1 MNKNEYIYI
10 YMAKLL
16 CNIAENDNIVNQLYF
31 KKIKKKKK
39 KAFSLSKKSGMKAN
53 WKVAGRRVR
62 LER

>member
-1 MNKNEYIYI
+1 
-10 YMAKLL
+10 MAKLL

-31 KKIKKKKK
+31 KKLKKKKK
-39 KAFSLSKKSGMKAN
+39 KAFSLSKKRGLKAN